1 MLSIVRR
8 IGRDSFNLSNM
19 DGSAAMAQQTTVRF
33 IDDIDGSDAVG
44 TVTFSL
50 DNRAYEIDLSDE
62 NTDKLHEALAPFIE
76 HGRKVGGRSGGRG
89 RTRGQAPMTETSVR
103 SSREE
108 THAIREWARQNGH
121 QVSDRGRISK
131 SVMEAYKAVN

>member
-1 MLSIVRR
+1 
-8 IGRDSFNLSNM
+8 
-19 DGSAAMAQQTTVRF
+19 MAQQTTVRF

-76 HGRKVGGRSGGRG
+76 HGRKAGGRSGGRG
-89 RTRGQAPMTETSVR
+89 RTRGQAPMTETPAR
-103 SSREE
+103 SNREE
-108 THAIREWARQNGH
+108 PHAIREWARQNGH
-121 QVSDRGRISK
+121 QLSDRGRIPK
-131 SVMEAYKAVN
+131 SVIEAYQAAN